1 MESFADMIGRRK
13 DHSLFSMGNKYF
25 VMGGHS
31 NVDAEVFDGVS
42 RKFTLLNL
50 KLPCEQQSHTCNRET
65 VSISRKVFAFCFCYK
80 NTQPK
85 LHVYDVDEKK
95 WVSEE
100 TVKCVRC
107 M

>member
-1 MESFADMIGRRK
+1 MGFVIGGR
-13 DHSLFSMGNKYF
+13 
-25 VMGGHS
+25 S
-31 NVDAEVFDGVS
+31 NSDAEVFDIVS

-65 VSISRKVFAFCFCYK
+65 VSISRKVYAFCFCYK

-100 TVKCVRC
+100 TLKCVRC
-107 M
+107 MQPIIHKVPKQ

>member
-1 MESFADMIGRRK
+1 
-13 DHSLFSMGNKYF
+13 MGNKFF

-50 KLPCEQQSHTCNRET
+50 KLPCEQQSYTCNRET

-95 WVSEE
+95 GFLKKLLNVFVLCSLSFKKFQSNE
-100 TVKCVRC
+100 
-107 M
+107 